1 MRTFLF
7 VILTSVAAVL
17 LWAVWTQSYVDGLVF
32 TLSLSATGLC
42 GYLIADYFFVNE
54 KKTWQTDIHIYKKEI
69 SILKEEIDILQKQ
82 MSLAVPYSEL
92 DDLRKKYRISED
104 DRNRLNGEFLAQV
117 GNIASL
123 NTRLD
128 SLQKEYKK
136 FREESTITSE
146 TRLTELEAIR
156 DALSFS
162 KTKLTELAHQNKA
175 LKEELSR
182 YQQEVAEVKELNRNL
197 EALGHSTATTT
208 EHTEG
213 SNSPEYLGSGGHADL
228 AETSDDLVFLS
239 ERSSDIQLT
248 THRHRS
254 RSVDDSAA
262 ETIQKLHLEPESH
275 IVEQEDMVLEV
286 SEHSISES
294 SEPEPSP
301 SGNSQSVDDT
311 PEDLK
316 VVEGIGPKIE
326 LLLKESGIKG
336 LKDLSIVPVEDLRE
350 ILAKGGT
357 RYRLNDPTSWPEQ
370 ARLLVSG
377 ELDKFKSFTSNL
389 FSKKNSK

>member
-54 KKTWQTDIHIYKKEI
+54 KKNWQTDIHIYKKEI

>member
-32 TLSLSATGLC
+32 ILSLAATGLC

-54 KKTWQTDIHIYKKEI
+54 KKTWQSDIELYKKEI
-69 SILKEEIDILQKQ
+69 SVLKEEIDILQKQ

-92 DDLRKKYRISED
+92 DDLRKKYQTSEE
-104 DRNRLNGEFLAQV
+104 DRNRLNSEFLAQV

-123 NTRLD
+123 NTRLET
-128 SLQKEYKK
+128 LQKEYRKYQ
-136 FREESTITSE
+136 EESIITSE

-156 DALSFS
+156 DTLSFS
-162 KTKLTELAHQNKA
+162 KSKLTELGQQNKA
-175 LKEELSR
+175 LKEELTR
-182 YQQEVAEVKELNRNL
+182 YQQAAEEVKENNRQIEASGISIGSLVEHTEGVEAEVKE
-197 EALGHSTATTT
+197 
-208 EHTEG
+208 
-213 SNSPEYLGSGGHADL
+213 
-228 AETSDDLVFLS
+228 TSDDIVFLS
-239 ERSSDIQLT
+239 ERSSDTKLK
-248 THRHRS
+248 THRHRP
-254 RSVDDSAA
+254 RSVDDLEV
-262 ETIQKLHLEPESH
+262 ETISRLHIEPEIPVIEH
-275 IVEQEDMVLEV
+275 EDTVLEV

-301 SGNSQSVDDT
+301 SGNSQAMEGT

-336 LKDLSIVPVEDLRE
+336 LKDLSIVPIEELKE
-350 ILAKGGT
+350 ILAKGGA
-357 RYRLNDPTSWPEQ
+357 RYRLNDPTTWPEQ

>member
-54 KKTWQTDIHIYKKEI
+54 KKTWQLDIGIYKKEI
-69 SILKEEIDILQKQ
+69 SVLKEEIDILQKQ

-92 DDLRKKYRISED
+92 DDLRKKYTISEA

-123 NTRLD
+123 NTRLE

-162 KTKLTELAHQNKA
+162 KNKLTELAQQNKA
-175 LKEELSR
+175 LKEELNR
-182 YQQEVAEVKELNRNL
+182 YQQEVAEINEHNRHL
-197 EALGHSTATTT
+197 EALGHSTAPTT

-213 SNSPEYLGSGGHADL
+213 YNP
-228 AETSDDLVFLS
+228 ETSRGHSDLVEASEDLVFLS
-239 ERSSDIQLT
+239 ERASDAQLT
-248 THRHRS
+248 THRRHS
-254 RSVDDSAA
+254 RSVDDS
-262 ETIQKLHLEPESH
+262 EVEIIHRLYLEPESH
-275 IVEQEDMVLEV
+275 PVEPEEMVLEV

-301 SGNSQSVDDT
+301 SGNSQPIEGA

-336 LKDLSIVPVEDLRE
+336 LKDLSIVPVEDLKE

-377 ELDKFKSFTSNL
+377 ELDKFKSFTSDL

>member
-69 SILKEEIDILQKQ
+69 SVLKEEIDILQKQ

-146 TRLTELEAIR
+146 TRLTEFEAIR

-162 KTKLTELAHQNKA
+162 KTKLTELAHQNKP
-175 LKEELSR
+175 SIYR
-182 YQQEVAEVKELNRNL
+182 YVIYLTFHDLPKQSLFYQVAFCDQCPTL
-197 EALGHSTATTT
+197 HAT
-208 EHTEG
+208 
-213 SNSPEYLGSGGHADL
+213 
-228 AETSDDLVFLS
+228 V
-239 ERSSDIQLT
+239 
-248 THRHRS
+248 
-254 RSVDDSAA
+254 
-262 ETIQKLHLEPESH
+262 
-275 IVEQEDMVLEV
+275 
-286 SEHSISES
+286 
-294 SEPEPSP
+294 
-301 SGNSQSVDDT
+301 
-311 PEDLK
+311 
-316 VVEGIGPKIE
+316 
-326 LLLKESGIKG
+326 
-336 LKDLSIVPVEDLRE
+336 
-350 ILAKGGT
+350 
-357 RYRLNDPTSWPEQ
+357 
-370 ARLLVSG
+370 
-377 ELDKFKSFTSNL
+377 
-389 FSKKNSK
+389 